1 MPTFDENQNKWDA
14 ELLARFSNGD
24 RDAAMAL
31 TSRLAPIVFSQAFR
45 MLGDRSEAEDVTQES
60 LVRLWKAAPEWGAK
74 RAKITTWLYR
84 VTLNLCID
92 RLRKSNRNSGEVQQE
107 VVDGTPSAERNLQTT
122 ERLQA
127 LQRALQNLPARQRQ
141 AVILRHIEG
150 LSNGEIADVFG
161 ISVEAVESLVARGKR
176 ALAITLA
183 PQRTALGLEDD
194 R

>member
-14 ELLARFSNGD
+14 ELLASFSNGD

-92 RLRKSNRNSGEVQQE
+92 RLRKSNSNIGDVQE
-107 VVDGTPSAERNLQTT
+107 ELVDRTPCAEINLQAT

-127 LQRALQNLPARQRQ
+127 LQ
-141 AVILRHIEG
+141 ITEG
-150 LSNGEIADVFG
+150 LGKQWVALEKWSKNFELSG
-161 ISVEAVESLVARGKR
+161 ITSSLV
-176 ALAITLA
+176 
-183 PQRTALGLEDD
+183 GLSAY
-194 R
+194 

>member
-60 LVRLWKAAPEWGAK
+60 LVRLWKAAPDWKAN

-127 LQRALQNLPARQRQ
+127 LQHALQTLPGRQKQ

-150 LSNGEIADVFG
+150 LSNAEIADIFG
-161 ISVEAVESLVARGKR
+161 ISVAAVESLVSRGKR

-183 PQRTALGLEDD
+183 PQRKALGLEDD
-194 R
+194 

>member
-60 LVRLWKAAPEWGAK
+60 LVRLWKAAPDWKAD

-127 LQRALQNLPARQRQ
+127 LQHALQTLPGRQKQ

-150 LSNGEIADVFG
+150 LSNAEIADIFG
-161 ISVEAVESLVARGKR
+161 ISVAAVESLVSRGKR

-183 PQRTALGLEDD
+183 PQRKALGLEDD
-194 R
+194 

>member
-60 LVRLWKAAPEWGAK
+60 LVRLWKAAPDWKAN

-107 VVDGTPSAERNLQTT
+107 MVDGTPSAERNLQTT

-127 LQRALQNLPARQRQ
+127 LQHALQTLPGRQKQ

-150 LSNGEIADVFG
+150 LSNAEIADIFG
-161 ISVEAVESLVARGKR
+161 ISVAAVESLVSRGKR

-183 PQRTALGLEDD
+183 PQRKALGLEDD
-194 R
+194 

>member
-1 MPTFDENQNKWDA
+1 MPTFDDIQNQRDA

-24 RDAAMAL
+24 RAAAMNL
-31 TSRLAPIVFSQAFR
+31 TSRLAPIVFAQAFR
-45 MLGDRSEAEDVTQES
+45 ILGDRIEAEDVTQES
-60 LVRLWKAAPEWGAK
+60 LVRLWKAAPDWQAN

-92 RLRKSNRNSGEVQQE
+92 RLRKSNRNSGDVQEE
-107 VVDGTPSAERNLQTT
+107 VVDGTSSAERNLQTT

-127 LQRALQNLPARQRQ
+127 LQGALQTLPPRQKQ

-150 LSNGEIADVFG
+150 LSNAEIADVFG
-161 ISVEAVESLVARGKR
+161 ISVEAVESLVSRGKR
-176 ALAITLA
+176 ALASTLA
-183 PQRTALGLEDD
+183 PQRKALGLEDD

>member
-60 LVRLWKAAPEWGAK
+60 LVRLWKAAPDWKAN

-127 LQRALQNLPARQRQ
+127 LQHALQTLPGRQKQ

-150 LSNGEIADVFG
+150 LSNAEIADIFG
-161 ISVEAVESLVARGKR
+161 ISIAAVESLVSRGKR

-183 PQRTALGLEDD
+183 PQRKALGLEDD
-194 R
+194 

>member
-60 LVRLWKAAPEWGAK
+60 LVRLWKAAPDWKAN

-127 LQRALQNLPARQRQ
+127 LQHALQTLPGRQKQ

-150 LSNGEIADVFG
+150 LSNAEIADIFG
-161 ISVEAVESLVARGKR
+161 ISVAAVESLVSRGKR
-176 ALAITLA
+176 ALASTLA
-183 PQRTALGLEDD
+183 PQRKALGLEDD
-194 R
+194 

>member
-45 MLGDRSEAEDVTQES
+45 MLGACSAAEEVTQES
-60 LVRLWKAAPEWGAK
+60 LVRLWKAAPDWKAN

-127 LQRALQNLPARQRQ
+127 LQHALQTLPGRQKQ

-150 LSNGEIADVFG
+150 LSNAEIADIFG
-161 ISVEAVESLVARGKR
+161 ISVAAVESLVSRGKR

-183 PQRTALGLEDD
+183 PQRKALGLEDD
-194 R
+194 